1 MSVRNRPNSPKMS
14 PIESLQ
20 KNSLEI
26 VCSIVLGIVFG
37 VLMNKSNI
45 HLPSTIRDQMLFKRL
60 TMIKMFLSAVGMSM
74 LSVVCL
80 LIINRSIYDKI
91 FNGFVQKVNRI
102 DGKEFDKKNFY

>member
-1 MSVRNRPNSPKMS
+1 
-14 PIESLQ
+14 
-20 KNSLEI
+20 
-26 VCSIVLGIVFG
+26 
-37 VLMNKSNI
+37 MNKSNI

-80 LIINRSIYDKI
+80 LIINRSIYDKV

-102 DGKEFDKKNFY
+102 DGKSFDKQNFRSKNKCCLAIQLIIGGIFIGIGMVLAGSCPGTIFTQM